1 MSQSL
6 IELINVCIYRLEH
19 IKQFLNDEG
28 EEIEKDSI
36 LTTAVRHFVCEI
48 YKHVI
53 HYSQPFIK
61 KQ

>member
-1 MSQSL
+1 MGEL
-6 IELINVCIYRLEH
+6 IELINVCIYRLER
-19 IKQFLNDEG
+19 IKQFLNDES
-28 EEIEKDSI
+28 EEIEKNSL